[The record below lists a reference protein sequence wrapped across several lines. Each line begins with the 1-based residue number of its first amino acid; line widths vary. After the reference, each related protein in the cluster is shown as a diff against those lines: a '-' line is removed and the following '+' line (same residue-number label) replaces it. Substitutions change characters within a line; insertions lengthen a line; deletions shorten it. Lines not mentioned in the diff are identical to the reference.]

1 MERKEFLRSLGAGA
15 AFAITFPC
23 LGSCSKDNGIEGNIV
38 VQPTD
43 IDFTIDL
50 TSSEAAKLTN
60 NGGFILKNLVV
71 VVKNLEGEFV
81 AATQICSHEQY
92 DQVRFVNQD
101 GGIFYCDVHGSRFSQ
116 NGTPLNEIPNSTSK
130 ALKIY
135 NTSLEGSILRVFE

>member
-1 MERKEFLRSLGAGA
+1 MERKKFLRTLGAGA

-23 LGSCSKDNGIEGNIV
+23 LGSCSKDNEIEGDIV
-38 VQPTD
+38 TPPTNV
-43 IDFTIDL
+43 DFTIDL
-50 TSSEAAKLTN
+50 TSSEAAKLAN

-116 NGTPLNEIPNSTSK
+116 NGTPLNEIPNSTPK

-135 NTSLEGSILRVFE
+135 NTTLEGTILRVFE